1 MCTSE
6 TFYNRA
12 AARIGGF
19 FSTPTLAKGALPI
32 GVAGMDFAGLTLGEL
47 VQLLTLIYTALLI
60 LGAIP
65 KAIAGIQALKD
76 RFRSKG
82 KEEE

>member
-1 MCTSE
+1 
-6 TFYNRA
+6 
-12 AARIGGF
+12 
-19 FSTPTLAKGALPI
+19 
-32 GVAGMDFAGLTLGEL
+32 MDFAGLTLGEL

-76 RFRSKG
+76 RLRSK
-82 KEEE
+82 KDE

>member
-1 MCTSE
+1 MCTTQSRFLDK
-6 TFYNRA
+6 T
-12 AARIGGF
+12 AARVGGF
-19 FSTPTLAKGALPI
+19 FNTPTLLKGAFPI
-32 GVAGMDFAGLTLGEL
+32 GVAGMDFAGLPLSSWI
-47 VQLLTLIYTALLI
+47 QLLTLIYTALLI

-82 KEEE
+82 KDE

>member
-1 MCTSE
+1 MCSSSPSFFEKT
-6 TFYNRA
+6 

-19 FSTPTLAKGALPI
+19 FNSPNLAKGALPM

-65 KAIAGIQALKD
+65 KAIAGVQALMD
-76 RFRSKG
+76 RFRSRSK
-82 KEEE
+82 K

>member
-1 MCTSE
+1 MCTTQSRFLDK
-6 TFYNRA
+6 T
-12 AARIGGF
+12 AARVGGF
-19 FSTPTLAKGALPI
+19 FNTPTLAKGAFPI

-76 RFRSKG
+76 RLRSK
-82 KEEE
+82 KDE